1 MAFDLEAIWSGIGYQ
16 DSGKLAELFPSA
28 GLEARFVEIEQN
40 VGEANDQAAS
50 LAPGF
55 QNLAERDE
63 ELLFGGGFFLPSL
76 FSFEPG
82 LFSLSARQFFIG
94 FCSVSIGLGL
104 ADALASKFR
113 LLLSTVHCVSV
124 RLSLL
129 AGALGAV
136 VGFMGLQPCLI
147 SLGSCLGNSI
157 SGGAALSIE
166 VCLGGPLKRQFA
178 GMLCQVHHF
187 SSDAPESSLG
197 LSGVRPRLLENSELD
212 FGLAQF
218 GLGITVCASP
228 PSDLYRPARSEHNQR
243 GAVISGNR
251 WRGG

>member
-1 MAFDLEAIWSGIGYQ
+1 MDRLGAVLRQTEIVLLGSDRVSMAFDLKIIWPRKGNE
-16 DSGKLAELFPSA
+16 DSGEFAELFPCA
-28 GLEARFVEIEQN
+28 GLEARFIEVEEN
-40 VGEANDQAAS
+40 VGEANDKAAS
-50 LAPGF
+50 FAPCF

-63 ELLFGGGFFLPSL
+63 ELLFGCRFFPTSL

-178 GMLCQVHHF
+178 GMLCQ
-187 SSDAPESSLG
+187 
-197 LSGVRPRLLENSELD
+197 
-212 FGLAQF
+212 
-218 GLGITVCASP
+218 
-228 PSDLYRPARSEHNQR
+228 
-243 GAVISGNR
+243 
-251 WRGG
+251 